1 MSIRTRKFMASAA
14 AALAAGALAGPAVAG
29 TPTPSDEEYG
39 DPLSEEASG
48 GSEGTLGA
56 EATSGDLPF
65 TGFEAIA
72 VLAGGIGLA
81 SAGLVLR
88 RVSRARS

>member
-29 TPTPSDEEYG
+29 TPSDEEYG
-39 DPLSEEASG
+39 NPLSEEASGG

-65 TGFEAIA
+65 TGFETFA
-72 VLAGGIGLA
+72 VLAGGLGLA
-81 SAGLVLR
+81 TAGLVLR

>member
-14 AALAAGALAGPAVAG
+14 AALAAGALAGPAIAG
-29 TPTPSDEEYG
+29 TPSDEEYG
-39 DPLSEEASG
+39 NPLSEEASG